1 MHDIKA
7 IRQAPDAFDANWA
20 KRGIA
25 PQSAEILRQDEARRA
40 VQTEL
45 QELQNRRNTASK
57 AVGEA
62 KRSKD
67 EARAEALMAEVAE
80 VKERMTALEDEE
92 RLLSAALDD
101 LLGGLPNQLFDDVPV
116 GDDEEDNELVR
127 TWGEPKDLG
136 FEARQHF
143 EIGESLG
150 LMDFESAAYTS
161 GARFVFLHGEL
172 ARLERALTNFM
183 LDLHTSEHGLQE
195 TVTPYLVRDNALYGT
210 GQLPKFEED
219 LFKTQEGFY
228 LIPTSEV
235 PLTNLA
241 GDQIIDTET
250 LPHRYTA
257 FTPCFRSEA
266 GSAGRDTRGLVR
278 LHQFN
283 KVEMVSIT
291 TADQSEAEHE
301 RMTQCAEVV
310 LQKLGLAYRVM
321 KLCTGDMGFGMA
333 KTYDLE
339 VWLPGQNAYREI
351 SSCSNARD
359 FQARRMKARCRAK
372 DQKETQFVHTLNG
385 SGVAV
390 GRAMVAVIEN
400 YQREDGSVLVPE
412 VLVPYMGGKTKIE
425 PKAIGA

>member
-1 MHDIKA
+1 MHDTKA
-7 IRQAPDAFDANWA
+7 IRQSPEAYDANWA

-25 PQSAEILRQDEARRA
+25 PQSAEILRQDEALRA

-45 QELQNRRNTASK
+45 QELQNRRNIVSK

-62 KRSKD
+62 KRAKD
-67 EARAEALMAEVAE
+67 DVRAASLMDEVSEIKGRVA
-80 VKERMTALEDEE
+80 TLEDEE
-92 RLLSAALDD
+92 RLLAAALAD
-101 LLGGLPNQLFDDVPV
+101 LLSRLPNQLFDDVPV
-116 GDDEEDNELVR
+116 GEDENDNELVR
-127 TWGEPKDLG
+127 AWGQPKTFDFEP
-136 FEARQHF
+136 RQHF
-143 EIGESLG
+143 ELGESLG
-150 LMDFESAAYTS
+150 LMDFDSAAYMS
-161 GARFVFLHGEL
+161 GARFVFLHGDL

-183 LDLHTSEHGLQE
+183 LDLHTREHGLQE
-195 TVTPYLVRDNALYGT
+195 TVTPYLVREQALYGT
-210 GQLPKFEED
+210 GQLPKFEQD
-219 LFKTQEGFY
+219 VFKTQEGFY

-241 GDQIIDTET
+241 ANQIVDAEG

-278 LHQFN
+278 LHQFH

-291 TADQSEAEHE
+291 SADQSEEEHE
-301 RMTQCAEVV
+301 RMTACAEAV
-310 LQKLGLAYRVM
+310 LQQLGLPYRLM

-339 VWLPGQNAYREI
+339 VWLPGQGAYREI
-351 SSCSNARD
+351 SSCSNALD
-359 FQARRMKARCRAK
+359 FQARRMKARYRAAGE
-372 DQKETQFVHTLNG
+372 KETKFVHTLNG

-400 YQREDGSVLVPE
+400 YQQEDGSVLMPE
-412 VLVPYMGGKTKIE
+412 VLLPYMAGKTVIE
-425 PKAIGA
+425 PKVSA

>member
-1 MHDIKA
+1 M
-7 IRQAPDAFDANWA
+7 
-20 KRGIA
+20 
-25 PQSAEILRQDEARRA
+25 
-40 VQTEL
+40 
-45 QELQNRRNTASK
+45 
-57 AVGEA
+57 GEA

-67 EARAEALMAEVAE
+67 EARAEELMAEVAE
-80 VKERMTALEDEE
+80 VKERMTTLEDEE

-127 TWGEPKDLG
+127 TWGEPTDLG

-161 GARFVFLHGEL
+161 GARFVFLHGDL

-400 YQREDGSVLVPE
+400 YQQEDGSVLVPE

-425 PKAIGA
+425 PKAVGA

>member
-25 PQSAEILRQDEARRA
+25 PQSPEILRQDEARRA

-161 GARFVFLHGEL
+161 GARFVFLHGDL

-241 GDQIIDTET
+241 GDQIIDTQT

-400 YQREDGSVLVPE
+400 YQQADGSVLVPE

-425 PKAIGA
+425 PKAVDA

>member
-7 IRQAPDAFDANWA
+7 IRQSPEAYDANWA

-25 PQSAEILRQDEARRA
+25 PQSAEILRQDEALRA

-45 QELQNRRNTASK
+45 QELQNRRNIVSK

-62 KRSKD
+62 KRAKD
-67 EARAEALMAEVAE
+67 DVRAASLMDEVSEIKGRVA
-80 VKERMTALEDEE
+80 TLEDEE
-92 RLLSAALDD
+92 RLLAAALAD
-101 LLGGLPNQLFDDVPV
+101 LLSRLPNQLFDDVPV
-116 GDDEEDNELVR
+116 GEDENDNELVR
-127 TWGEPKDLG
+127 AWGQPKTFDFEP
-136 FEARQHF
+136 RQHF
-143 EIGESLG
+143 ELGESLG
-150 LMDFESAAYTS
+150 LMDFDSAAYMS
-161 GARFVFLHGEL
+161 GARFVFLHGDL

-183 LDLHTSEHGLQE
+183 LDLHTREHGLQE
-195 TVTPYLVRDNALYGT
+195 TVTPYLVREQALYGT
-210 GQLPKFEED
+210 GQLPKFEQD
-219 LFKTQEGFY
+219 VFKTQEGFY

-241 GDQIIDTET
+241 ANQIVDAEG

-278 LHQFN
+278 LHQFH

-291 TADQSEAEHE
+291 SADQSEEEHE
-301 RMTQCAEVV
+301 RMTACAEAV
-310 LQKLGLAYRVM
+310 LQQLGLPYRLM

-339 VWLPGQNAYREI
+339 VWLPGQGAYREI
-351 SSCSNARD
+351 SSCSNALD
-359 FQARRMKARCRAK
+359 FQARRMKARYRAAGE
-372 DQKETQFVHTLNG
+372 KETKFVHTLNG

-400 YQREDGSVLVPE
+400 YQQEDGSVLMPE
-412 VLVPYMGGKTKIE
+412 VLLPYMAGKTVIE
-425 PKAIGA
+425 PKVSA

>member
-25 PQSAEILRQDEARRA
+25 PQSPEILRQDEARRA

-143 EIGESLG
+143 EIGENLG

-161 GARFVFLHGEL
+161 GARFVFLHGDL

-241 GDQIIDTET
+241 GDQIIDTQT

-400 YQREDGSVLVPE
+400 YQQADGSVLVPE

-425 PKAIGA
+425 PKADDA

>member
-7 IRQAPDAFDANWA
+7 IRQSPEAYDANWA

-25 PQSAEILRQDEARRA
+25 PQSAEILRQDEALRA

-45 QELQNRRNTASK
+45 QELQNRRNIVSK

-62 KRSKD
+62 KRAKD
-67 EARAEALMAEVAE
+67 DVRAASLMDEVSEIKGRVA
-80 VKERMTALEDEE
+80 TLEDEE
-92 RLLSAALDD
+92 RLLAAALAD
-101 LLGGLPNQLFDDVPV
+101 LLSRLPNQLFDDVPI
-116 GDDEEDNELVR
+116 GEDENDNELVR
-127 TWGEPKDLG
+127 AWGQPKTFDFEP
-136 FEARQHF
+136 RQHF
-143 EIGESLG
+143 ELGESLG
-150 LMDFESAAYTS
+150 LMDFDSAAYMS
-161 GARFVFLHGEL
+161 GARFVFLHGDL

-183 LDLHTSEHGLQE
+183 LDLHTREHGLQE
-195 TVTPYLVRDNALYGT
+195 TVTPYLVREQALYGT
-210 GQLPKFEED
+210 GQLPKFEQD
-219 LFKTQEGFY
+219 VFKTQEGFY

-241 GDQIIDTET
+241 ANQIVDAEG

-278 LHQFN
+278 LHQFH

-291 TADQSEAEHE
+291 SADQSEEEHE
-301 RMTQCAEVV
+301 RMTACAEAV
-310 LQKLGLAYRVM
+310 LQQLGLPYRLM

-339 VWLPGQNAYREI
+339 VWLPGQGAYREI
-351 SSCSNARD
+351 SSCSNALD
-359 FQARRMKARCRAK
+359 FQARRMKARYRAAGE
-372 DQKETQFVHTLNG
+372 KETKFVHTLNG

-400 YQREDGSVLVPE
+400 YQQEDGSVLIPE
-412 VLVPYMGGKTKIE
+412 VLLPYMAGKTMIE
-425 PKAIGA
+425 PKVSA

>member
-67 EARAEALMAEVAE
+67 EARAEALMAEVTE

-116 GDDEEDNELVR
+116 GDDEDDNELVR
-127 TWGEPKDLG
+127 TWGEPKELG

-161 GARFVFLHGEL
+161 GARFVFLHGDL

-241 GDQIIDTET
+241 GDQIIDMDT

-400 YQREDGSVLVPE
+400 YQQEDGSVLVPE
-412 VLVPYMGGKTKIE
+412 ALVPYMGGKTKIE
-425 PKAIGA
+425 PKAVGA

>member
-25 PQSAEILRQDEARRA
+25 PQSADILRQDEARRA

-80 VKERMTALEDEE
+80 IKERMTTLEDEE
-92 RLLSAALDD
+92 RLLTAALDD

-116 GDDEEDNELVR
+116 GDDENDNELVR
-127 TWGEPKDLG
+127 TWGEPKQLAFD
-136 FEARQHF
+136 ARQHF

-161 GARFVFLHGEL
+161 GARFVFLHGDL

-219 LFKTQEGFY
+219 LFKTQEGYY

-241 GDQIIDTET
+241 GDQIIDVET

-339 VWLPGQNAYREI
+339 VWLPGQNTYREI

-400 YQREDGSVLVPE
+400 YQQEDGSVRIPE
-412 VLVPYMGGKTKIE
+412 VLIPYMGGKTSIE
-425 PKAIGA
+425 PEAVSA

>member
-7 IRQAPDAFDANWA
+7 IRQSPEAYDANWA

-25 PQSAEILRQDEARRA
+25 PQSAEILRQDEALRA

-45 QELQNRRNTASK
+45 QELQNRRNIVSK

-62 KRSKD
+62 KRAKD
-67 EARAEALMAEVAE
+67 DVRAASLMDEVSEIKGRVA
-80 VKERMTALEDEE
+80 TLEDEE
-92 RLLSAALDD
+92 RLLAAALAD
-101 LLGGLPNQLFDDVPV
+101 LLSRLPNQLFDDVPV
-116 GDDEEDNELVR
+116 GEDENDNELVR
-127 TWGEPKDLG
+127 AWGQPKTFDFEP
-136 FEARQHF
+136 RQHF
-143 EIGESLG
+143 ELGESLG
-150 LMDFESAAYTS
+150 LMDFDSAAYMS
-161 GARFVFLHGEL
+161 GARFVFLHGDL

-183 LDLHTSEHGLQE
+183 LDLHTREHGLQE
-195 TVTPYLVRDNALYGT
+195 TVTPYLVREQALYGT
-210 GQLPKFEED
+210 GQLPKFEQD
-219 LFKTQEGFY
+219 VFKTQEGFY

-241 GDQIIDTET
+241 ANQIVDAEG

-278 LHQFN
+278 LHQFH

-291 TADQSEAEHE
+291 SADQSEEEHE
-301 RMTQCAEVV
+301 RMTACAEAV
-310 LQKLGLAYRVM
+310 LQQLGLPYRLM

-339 VWLPGQNAYREI
+339 VWLPGQGAYREI
-351 SSCSNARD
+351 SSCSNALD
-359 FQARRMKARCRAK
+359 FQARRMKARYRAAGE
-372 DQKETQFVHTLNG
+372 KETKFVHTLNG

-400 YQREDGSVLVPE
+400 YQQEDGSVLIPE
-412 VLVPYMGGKTKIE
+412 VLLPYMAGKTVIE
-425 PKAIGA
+425 PKVSA

>member
-7 IRQAPDAFDANWA
+7 IRQSPEAYDANWA

-25 PQSAEILRQDEARRA
+25 PQSAEILRQDEALRA

-45 QELQNRRNTASK
+45 QELQNRRNIVSK

-62 KRSKD
+62 KRTKD
-67 EARAEALMAEVAE
+67 DVRAASLMDEVSEIKGRVA
-80 VKERMTALEDEE
+80 TLEDEE
-92 RLLSAALDD
+92 RLLAAALAD
-101 LLGGLPNQLFDDVPV
+101 LLSRLPNQLFDDVPV
-116 GDDEEDNELVR
+116 GEDENDNELVR
-127 TWGEPKDLG
+127 AWGQPKTFDFEP
-136 FEARQHF
+136 RQHF
-143 EIGESLG
+143 ELGESLG
-150 LMDFESAAYTS
+150 LMDFDSAAYMS
-161 GARFVFLHGEL
+161 GARFVFLHGDL

-183 LDLHTSEHGLQE
+183 LDLHTREHGLQE
-195 TVTPYLVRDNALYGT
+195 TVTPYLVREQALYGT
-210 GQLPKFEED
+210 GQLPKFEQD
-219 LFKTQEGFY
+219 VFKTQEGFY

-241 GDQIIDTET
+241 ANQIVDAEG

-278 LHQFN
+278 LHQFH

-291 TADQSEAEHE
+291 SADQSEEEHE
-301 RMTQCAEVV
+301 RMTACAEAV
-310 LQKLGLAYRVM
+310 LQQLGLPYRLM

-339 VWLPGQNAYREI
+339 VWLPGQGAYREI
-351 SSCSNARD
+351 SSCSNALD
-359 FQARRMKARCRAK
+359 FQARRMKARYRAAGE
-372 DQKETQFVHTLNG
+372 KETKFVHTLNG

-400 YQREDGSVLVPE
+400 YQQEDGSVLIPE
-412 VLVPYMGGKTKIE
+412 VLLPYMAGKTVIE
-425 PKAIGA
+425 PKVSA

>member
-7 IRQAPDAFDANWA
+7 IRQSPEAYDANWA

-25 PQSAEILRQDEARRA
+25 PQSAEILRQDEALRA

-45 QELQNRRNTASK
+45 QELQNRRNIVSK

-62 KRSKD
+62 KRAKD
-67 EARAEALMAEVAE
+67 DVRAASLMDEVSEIKGRVA
-80 VKERMTALEDEE
+80 TLEDEE
-92 RLLSAALDD
+92 RLLAAALAD
-101 LLGGLPNQLFDDVPV
+101 LLSRLPNQLFDDVPV
-116 GDDEEDNELVR
+116 GEDENDNELVR
-127 TWGEPKDLG
+127 AWGQPKTFDFEP
-136 FEARQHF
+136 RQHF
-143 EIGESLG
+143 ELGESLG
-150 LMDFESAAYTS
+150 LMDFDSAAYMS
-161 GARFVFLHGEL
+161 GARFVFLHGDL

-183 LDLHTSEHGLQE
+183 LDLHTREHGLQE
-195 TVTPYLVRDNALYGT
+195 TVTPYLVREQALYGT
-210 GQLPKFEED
+210 GQLPKFEQD
-219 LFKTQEGFY
+219 VFKTQEGFY

-241 GDQIIDTET
+241 ANQIVDAEG

-278 LHQFN
+278 LHQFH

-291 TADQSEAEHE
+291 SADQSEEEHE
-301 RMTQCAEVV
+301 RMTACAEAV
-310 LQKLGLAYRVM
+310 LQQLGLPYRLM

-339 VWLPGQNAYREI
+339 VWLPGQGAYREI
-351 SSCSNARD
+351 SSCSNALD
-359 FQARRMKARCRAK
+359 FQARRMKARYRAAGE
-372 DQKETQFVHTLNG
+372 KETKFVHTLNG

-400 YQREDGSVLVPE
+400 YQQEDGSVLIPE
-412 VLVPYMGGKTKIE
+412 VLLPYMAGKTMIE
-425 PKAIGA
+425 PKVSA

>member
-25 PQSAEILRQDEARRA
+25 PQSADILRQDEARRA

-80 VKERMTALEDEE
+80 IKERMTTLEDEE
-92 RLLSAALDD
+92 RLLTAALDD

-116 GDDEEDNELVR
+116 GDDENDNELVR
-127 TWGEPKDLG
+127 TWGEPKQLAFD
-136 FEARQHF
+136 ARQHF

-161 GARFVFLHGEL
+161 GARFVFLHGDL

-219 LFKTQEGFY
+219 LFKTQEGYY

-241 GDQIIDTET
+241 GDQIIDVET

-339 VWLPGQNAYREI
+339 VWLPGQNTYREI

-400 YQREDGSVLVPE
+400 YQQEDGSVRIPE
-412 VLVPYMGGKTKIE
+412 VLIPYMGGKTSIE
-425 PKAIGA
+425 PKAVSA

>member
-7 IRQAPDAFDANWA
+7 IRQSPEAYDANWA

-25 PQSAEILRQDEARRA
+25 PQSAEILRQDEALRA

-45 QELQNRRNTASK
+45 QELQNRRNIVSK

-62 KRSKD
+62 KRAKD
-67 EARAEALMAEVAE
+67 DVRAASLMDEVSEIKGRVA
-80 VKERMTALEDEE
+80 TLEDEE
-92 RLLSAALDD
+92 RLLAAALAD
-101 LLGGLPNQLFDDVPV
+101 LLSRLPNQLFDDVPV
-116 GDDEEDNELVR
+116 GEDENDNELVR
-127 TWGEPKDLG
+127 AWGQPKTFDFEP
-136 FEARQHF
+136 RQHF
-143 EIGESLG
+143 ELGESLG
-150 LMDFESAAYTS
+150 LMDFDSAAYMS
-161 GARFVFLHGEL
+161 GARFVFLHGDL

-183 LDLHTSEHGLQE
+183 LDLHTREHGLQE
-195 TVTPYLVRDNALYGT
+195 TVTPYLVREQALYGT
-210 GQLPKFEED
+210 GQLPKFEQD
-219 LFKTQEGFY
+219 VFKTQEGFY

-241 GDQIIDTET
+241 ANQIVDAEG

-278 LHQFN
+278 LHQFH

-291 TADQSEAEHE
+291 SADQSEEEHE
-301 RMTQCAEVV
+301 RMTACAEAV
-310 LQKLGLAYRVM
+310 LQQLGLPYRLM

-339 VWLPGQNAYREI
+339 VWLPGQGAYREI
-351 SSCSNARD
+351 SSCSNALD
-359 FQARRMKARCRAK
+359 FQARRMKARYRAAGE
-372 DQKETQFVHTLNG
+372 KETKFVHTLNG
-385 SGVAV
+385 SGVAL

-400 YQREDGSVLVPE
+400 YQQEDGSVLIPE
-412 VLVPYMGGKTKIE
+412 VLLPYMAGKTMIE
-425 PKAIGA
+425 PKVSA

>member
-7 IRQAPDAFDANWA
+7 IRQSPEAYDANWA

-25 PQSAEILRQDEARRA
+25 PQSAEILRQDEALRA

-45 QELQNRRNTASK
+45 QELQNRRNIVSK

-62 KRSKD
+62 KRAKD
-67 EARAEALMAEVAE
+67 DVRAASLMDEVSEIKGRVA
-80 VKERMTALEDEE
+80 TLEDEE
-92 RLLSAALDD
+92 RLLAAALAD
-101 LLGGLPNQLFDDVPV
+101 LLSRLPNQLFDDVPV
-116 GDDEEDNELVR
+116 GEDENDNELVR
-127 TWGEPKDLG
+127 AWGQPKTFDFEP
-136 FEARQHF
+136 RQHF
-143 EIGESLG
+143 ELGESLG
-150 LMDFESAAYTS
+150 LMDFDSAAYMS
-161 GARFVFLHGEL
+161 GARFVFLHGDL

-183 LDLHTSEHGLQE
+183 LDLHTREHGLQE
-195 TVTPYLVRDNALYGT
+195 TVTPYLVREQALYGT
-210 GQLPKFEED
+210 GQLPKFEQD
-219 LFKTQEGFY
+219 VFKTQEGFY

-241 GDQIIDTET
+241 ANQIVDAEG

-278 LHQFN
+278 LHQFH

-291 TADQSEAEHE
+291 SADQSEDEHE
-301 RMTQCAEVV
+301 RMTACAEEV
-310 LQKLGLAYRVM
+310 LQQLGLPYRLM

-339 VWLPGQNAYREI
+339 VWLPGQGAYREI
-351 SSCSNARD
+351 SSCSNALD
-359 FQARRMKARCRAK
+359 FQARRMKARYRAAGE
-372 DQKETQFVHTLNG
+372 KETKFVHTLNG

-400 YQREDGSVLVPE
+400 YQQEDGSVLIPE
-412 VLVPYMGGKTKIE
+412 VLLPYMAGKTMIE
-425 PKAIGA
+425 PKVSA